1 MAIRLFYSLADT
13 NRAIEHLARYAELA
27 RREGLLK
34 LEDEI
39 ALPRGNRGPG
49 ELTGSALHDFFLSL
63 GLRLVVDGTDPE
75 LVLHCLEGYREA
87 LREKLHYRWWIWKNF
102 MAQLRAGRKPEKIQN
117 ALEGLWMDGHPENG
131 RLKAVI
137 GDVLEHG
144 FQGGRF
150 DPKRMPISI
159 LDHPLTASCFR
170 LIETRDV
177 DFEPAL
183 ENHYVSY
190 HDLFFRQ
197 IQVVIQ
203 GIISLQS
210 GDNPLLLTEALYCT
224 EGREF
229 FEDWSTAFQ
238 PRAGIEQELFHPENF
253 EAAGTTDELE
263 ALLRRSD
270 GTRRQLPPDMD
281 FGQLWER
288 LDDRTIQTVLRN
300 VDLYTVARAF
310 ATSSGEDLNRI
321 YRNLSRRA
329 AHMLWEEVE
338 TMNQDERETG
348 RARDFMLETMFR
360 LEERG
365 EIALPEDGEGA

>member
-13 NRAIEHLARYAELA
+13 NQAIEHLARYAELA

-39 ALPRGNRGPG
+39 ALPRNRRGPG
-49 ELTGSALHDFFLSL
+49 ELTNSALHDFFLFL

-75 LVLHCLEGYREA
+75 LVMHCMEGYREA
-87 LREKLHYRWWIWKNF
+87 IREKLHYRWWIWKNF
-102 MAQLRAGRKPEKIQN
+102 IVQLKAGRKPDEIRAN
-117 ALEGLWMDGHPENG
+117 LEGLWMESHPEND
-131 RLKAVI
+131 RLRAVI
-137 GDVLEHG
+137 EETLEGG

-150 DPKRMPISI
+150 DLRRVPLSIS
-159 LDHPLTASCFR
+159 DHPLAASCFR
-170 LIETRDV
+170 LLEARDV
-177 DFEPAL
+177 DFEAAL
-183 ENHYVSY
+183 ENHYLSY

-210 GDNPLLLTEALYCT
+210 GDNPLLMTEALYCT

-229 FEDWSTAFQ
+229 FDDWSTAFR
-238 PRAGIEQELFHPENF
+238 PRTGA
-253 EAAGTTDELE
+253 DERDLHGEDVQGALPGDDIE
-263 ALLRRSD
+263 ALLRR
-270 GTRRQLPPDMD
+270 GEGPPRRLPEEVD
-281 FGQLWER
+281 FGRLWQR
-288 LDDRTIQTVLRN
+288 LDDRTLQTVLRN
-300 VDLYTVARAF
+300 IDLYTVARAF
-310 ATSSGEDLNRI
+310 SDSAGEDLNRI

-338 TMNQDERETG
+338 TMNADERETR
-348 RARDFMLETMFR
+348 RARDFMLDTMFR

-365 EIALPEDGEGA
+365 EIALPEDGEA